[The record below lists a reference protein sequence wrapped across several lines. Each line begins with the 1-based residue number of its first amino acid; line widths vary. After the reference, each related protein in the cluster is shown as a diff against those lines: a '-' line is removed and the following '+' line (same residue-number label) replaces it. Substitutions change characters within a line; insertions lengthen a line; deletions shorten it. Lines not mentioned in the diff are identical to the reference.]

1 MLLALLEDQ
10 QTMFSAK
17 KIQLYNTD
25 KMASAKWLSFYLIN
39 SNDYEK
45 PSVQTALAF
54 EAEDTLDLKSGSL
67 S

>member
-1 MLLALLEDQ
+1 
-10 QTMFSAK
+10 
-17 KIQLYNTD
+17 
-25 KMASAKWLSFYLIN
+25 MASAKWLIFYLIN